1 MLDKSAV
8 NYFSSINQTL
18 MKLKL
23 NYKLQL
29 NNKDYIVIILID
41 FYLIILCILIVIL
54 ITVLNTAR

>member
-1 MLDKSAV
+1 
-8 NYFSSINQTL
+8 

-41 FYLIILCILIVIL
+41 FYLIILCISIVIL

>member
-8 NYFSSINQTL
+8 NYFSIINQTL
-18 MKLKL
+18 MQLKL

-41 FYLIILCILIVIL
+41 FYLIILCISIVIL